1 MLFSEMHCPKL
12 IPNIGL
18 LMALV
23 LLIISPVKS
32 QPHHDTWSVSQI
44 TNESGLSNSAVN
56 AIYKDSRGFV
66 WFGTWDGLNR
76 YDGTSIVTFYPE
88 AFNEYSI
95 SNNIIWEILE
105 DSEQNLWVVTERGI
119 NLYNKEL
126 NQFQSWFSTPDY
138 LPAREKSLRACVGP
152 DGRIWLAVYGEGLF
166 KHVPENN
173 TFVSVPVNWPREN
186 LKQNIAGI
194 FMFDSIVYLLHETLE
209 ISSISSAEY
218 LLRSHNYI
226 PSEHATKP
234 RADLNW
240 FFSVNKQPFMAVACQ
255 MGGLWLIDINNNT
268 MSLIIDEGFESL
280 VTVLQKV
287 ESEDYVLLGTDD
299 GNIFRLDTKE
309 GFRQYSLLE
318 KLPDLRDKRVKIW
331 SLLYT
336 TDDLLWVG
344 TDGEGVY
351 QFNSEPK
358 PFYNIAKGNP
368 AHRQINHQIVRAV
381 YEDKEGNIWIGTRGN
396 GLNMIPAGGGSTRIM
411 NSENGLSND
420 AVLSLAEDTQGN
432 LWIGLD
438 GPGVDI
444 LNKTSG
450 RIFHFPDDLAG
461 GEELDFGSVY
471 TICVDVFGTVWLGT
485 SGNGVYGLT
494 IDSGK
499 GKFRLRNN
507 VHLPGKGGKND
518 LKGNIV
524 FAIKEE
530 KPNILWIGARMGGLH
545 RYNTLTGEI
554 QFFGQGTPDE
564 QGLNNPDIL
573 SLLIGTDKHLWIGTS
588 GGLNALNLAGGTYNF
603 THFSVRDGLPNHTIH
618 GILEDQEGNIWV
630 STNKGLS
637 RYLRT
642 EKRFINYDSGDGLLN
657 NEFTDGAAF
666 HHQPSGRFYFGGING
681 ADWFYPKE
689 ISISADQPNVV
700 LTGFRLYNQ
709 TIYPGDETGV
719 LPKNIDFM
727 DEIILGHNQNF
738 FGVEFAT
745 LNYHNAPKTSFAYK
759 LENFNID
766 WVDVD
771 SQREAIFTNVPHG
784 DYRLLVR
791 ATNEDGFWS
800 DQVRSLNI
808 VIKPPAWLTYYA
820 YTAYTLAFILLGFLI
835 FRYQSKRI
843 KRRQQ
848 LVLEKLNQQK
858 EKELNQYKFEFFTN
872 LAHEFRTP
880 LTLIF
885 ASAASLFDKVQEAHP
900 QKPLLRTVYINARR
914 LQRMIEEL
922 LAFQKLDTGREK
934 LDLRKGELVGFVA
947 EITDIFSHYAH
958 ENEVELSFEPEESR
972 LITSFDGEKIER
984 ILLNLLSNA
993 IKFTPSGG
1001 SVITRLGVDNGN
1013 IIIEVVDTG
1022 SGISP
1027 AALPHIFDRYYQQA
1041 SPHTDLRT
1049 IPKGSG
1055 IGLTYTKSLVELLGG
1070 SIAVESH
1077 AGKGSSFTVRLP
1089 LVKDGDKAMGP
1100 ANDIQR
1106 KGREQLLD
1114 SIAEDYFHQYDEATD
1129 FKPQAALAQN
1139 QPSKHRI
1146 LIAED
1151 DVQLLQL
1158 LQNLLSQYY
1167 DVTTAENGA
1176 EALEMLKSKRI
1187 DLVVSDVIMPEID
1200 GLTLCKTIK
1209 DDFITSHIPVVLLT
1223 ARSETEQLIEGLEVG
1238 ADAYIAKPFHPRH
1251 LFVTIKKL
1259 ISSRENLISQIRK
1272 DIEQSVLNENNPLP
1286 ERDHKLLQKA
1296 FSFVESNYHLEN
1308 LNADQLADHLAMSK
1322 AQLYRKIKAI
1332 TGVTPHG
1339 LIKNYRLN
1347 KARQMI
1353 AEGKFSISDIVYMTG
1368 FNNRTYFYRSY
1379 RELFGETPGEITK
1392 RSKAKPETEK

>member
-1 MLFSEMHCPKL
+1 MYYHKL
-12 IPNIGL
+12 IYIL
-18 LMALV
+18 SI
-23 LLIISPVKS
+23 LLIQALITAPCAGNEL
-32 QPHHDTWSVSQI
+32 HNTTWSVSQI

-88 AFNEYSI
+88 SFNENSI

-105 DSEQNLWVVTERGI
+105 DREQNLWVVTERGI
-119 NLYNKEL
+119 NLYNQEL
-126 NQFQSWFSTPDY
+126 NQFKSWFSTPEY
-138 LPAREKSLRACVGP
+138 MPAREKSLRACVGP
-152 DGRIWLAVYGEGLF
+152 DGWIWLAVYGEGLF
-166 KHVPENN
+166 RFAPENN
-173 TFVSVPVNWPREN
+173 AFDPVPINWPREN
-186 LKQNIAGI
+186 LNQNITGI
-194 FMFDSIVYLLHETLE
+194 FTFDSIVYLLHETLE
-209 ISSISSAEY
+209 ISSISPAGY
-218 LLRSHNYI
+218 LLRNHDYI

-255 MGGLWLIDINNNT
+255 MGGLWLTDINNNT
-268 MSLIIDEGFESL
+268 TSLIRDEGFESL
-280 VTVLQKV
+280 VTALQKV
-287 ESEDYVLLGTDD
+287 ESEGYVLLGTDD
-299 GNIFRLDTKE
+299 GNIFRLDPQK
-309 GFRQYSLLE
+309 GYQQYSLLE

-331 SLLYT
+331 SILYT
-336 TDDLLWVG
+336 ADDLLWVG

-351 QFNSEPK
+351 QFNSQPK
-358 PFYNIAKGNP
+358 PFYNIAKGNL

-381 YEDKEGNIWIGTRGN
+381 YEDADGNVWIGTRGN
-396 GLNMIPAGGGSTRIM
+396 GLNMIPTEGGPTRIF
-411 NSENGLSND
+411 NTENGLSND
-420 AVLSLAEDTQGN
+420 AVLSLAEDMQGN

-444 LNKTSG
+444 MNKTSG
-450 RIFHFPDDLAG
+450 RIFHFPDDLKG

-494 IDSGK
+494 IDPVK
-499 GKFRLRNN
+499 GKFRLRNY

-530 KPNILWIGARMGGLH
+530 KPNILLIGARMGGLH

-564 QGLNNPDIL
+564 PGLNNPDIL

-588 GGLNALNLAGGTYNF
+588 GGLNSLNLAGGTYNF
-603 THFSVRDGLPNHTIH
+603 THYSVRDGLPNHTIH
-618 GILEDQEGNIWV
+618 GILEDREGNIWV

-689 ISISADQPNVV
+689 ISISAEKPKVV

-709 TIYPGDETGV
+709 TIYPGDESGV

-727 DEIILGHNQNF
+727 DEITLRHNQNF

-766 WVDVD
+766 WVDVE

-820 YTAYTLAFILLGFLI
+820 YTAYLLAFILFGFLI
-835 FRYQSKRI
+835 YHYQSKRI
-843 KRRQQ
+843 TRRQQ
-848 LVLEKLNQQK
+848 LVLDKVSQQK

-934 LDLRKGELVGFVA
+934 LDLQKGDLVGFVA

-972 LITSFDGEKIER
+972 LIASFDGEKIER

-993 IKFTPSGG
+993 IKYTPSGG
-1001 SVITRLGVDNGN
+1001 SVKIKLGIENET
-1013 IIIEVVDTG
+1013 IIIEVIDTG

-1027 AALPHIFDRYYQQA
+1027 EALPRIFDRYYQQT

-1070 SIAVESH
+1070 AIAVESH
-1077 AGKGSSFTVRLP
+1077 PGMGSRFTVQLP
-1089 LVKDGDKAMGP
+1089 LVKNEDKSMEP

-1106 KGREQLLD
+1106 KGREQLLE
-1114 SIAEDYFHQYDEATD
+1114 SIAEDYFHQYDDAAD
-1129 FKPQAALAQN
+1129 FKPQAALTRN
-1139 QPSKHRI
+1139 QPSKYRI

-1167 DVTTAENGA
+1167 DVTTAQNGV
-1176 EALEMLKSKRI
+1176 EALDMLKSKRI
-1187 DLVVSDVIMPEID
+1187 DLVVSDVIMPVMD
-1200 GLTLCKTIK
+1200 GLTLCKAIK

-1223 ARSETEQLIEGLEVG
+1223 ARSETEQLIEGLEKG

-1272 DIEQSVLNENNPLP
+1272 DIEQSVLNENNHLP

-1347 KARQMI
+1347 KAREMI
-1353 AEGKFSISDIVYMTG
+1353 AEGKFCISDIVYMTG

-1392 RSKAKPETEK
+1392 RAKVKSETEK

>member
-1 MLFSEMHCPKL
+1 M
-12 IPNIGL
+12 
-18 LMALV
+18 
-23 LLIISPVKS
+23 
-32 QPHHDTWSVSQI
+32 
-44 TNESGLSNSAVN
+44 
-56 AIYKDSRGFV
+56 
-66 WFGTWDGLNR
+66 
-76 YDGTSIVTFYPE
+76 PE
-88 AFNEYSI
+88 
-95 SNNIIWEILE
+95 
-105 DSEQNLWVVTERGI
+105 
-119 NLYNKEL
+119 K
-126 NQFQSWFSTPDY
+126 
-138 LPAREKSLRACVGP
+138 
-152 DGRIWLAVYGEGLF
+152 
-166 KHVPENN
+166 N
-173 TFVSVPVNWPREN
+173 TFVLVPINWPQET
-186 LKQNIAGI
+186 LKQNITGI
-194 FMFDSIVYLLHETLE
+194 FMFDSIVYLLHETMKL
-209 ISSISSAEY
+209 SSISPAGDHIK
-218 LLRSHNYI
+218 SHKYI
-226 PSEHATKP
+226 PAEHITKP

-240 FFSVNKQPFMAVACQ
+240 FFSVNKKPFMAVACQ
-255 MGGLWLIDINNNT
+255 MGGLLLTDISNNT
-268 MSLIIDEGFESL
+268 TSLIRAEGFESL
-280 VTVLQKV
+280 ITALQKV

-299 GNIFRLDTKE
+299 GNIFRLDTQK
-309 GFRQYSLLE
+309 GYQQYSLLE

-331 SLLYT
+331 SILYT
-336 TDDLLWVG
+336 ADNLLWVG

-351 QFNSEPK
+351 QFNSHPK
-358 PFYNIAKGNP
+358 PFYNIAKGNL
-368 AHRQINHQIVRAV
+368 AQRQINHQIVRAV
-381 YEDKEGNIWIGTRGN
+381 YEDADSNVWIGTRGN
-396 GLNMIPAGGGSTRIM
+396 GLNMIPSGGGSTRII
-411 NSENGLSND
+411 NTENGLSND

-438 GPGVDI
+438 GPGVDVM
-444 LNKTSG
+444 NKTSG
-450 RIFHFPDDLAG
+450 RIFHFPDDLTG

-485 SGNGVYGLT
+485 SGNGVFGLT
-494 IDSGK
+494 ITGT
-499 GKFRLRNN
+499 NN
-507 VHLPGKGGKND
+507 NYQLQNHVHLPGKGGKND

-554 QFFGQGTPDE
+554 QFFGQGSVDE
-564 QGLNNPDIL
+564 KSLNNPDIL
-573 SLLIGTDKHLWIGTS
+573 SLLIGKDKYLWIGTS

-603 THFSVRDGLPNHTIH
+603 THFSVRDGLPNHTVH
-618 GILEDQEGNIWV
+618 GILEDLEGNIWV

-637 RYLRT
+637 RYLRN
-642 EKRFINYDSGDGLLN
+642 EKRFVNYNSGDGLLN

-681 ADWFYPKE
+681 VDWFYPKD
-689 ISISADQPNVV
+689 ISISMDQPKVV

-719 LPKNIDFM
+719 LPRDIDFM
-727 DEIILGHNQNF
+727 DEIILRHNQNF

-766 WVDVD
+766 WVDVA

-784 DYRLLVR
+784 NYRLLVR

-800 DQVRSLNI
+800 DQVRALNI
-808 VIKPPAWLTYYA
+808 VIKPPAWLTFYA
-820 YTAYTLAFILLGFLI
+820 YAAYTLAFILLGFLI
-835 FRYQSKRI
+835 YRYQSNRI
-843 KRRQQ
+843 TRRQQ

-885 ASAASLFDKVQEAHP
+885 ASAASLIDKVQEAHP

-958 ENEVELSFEPEESR
+958 ENEVELSFEPKESR
-972 LITSFDGEKIER
+972 LITSYDSEKIER

-993 IKFTPSGG
+993 IKYTPSGG
-1001 SVITRLGVDNGN
+1001 SVITRLGLENEN

-1027 AALPHIFDRYYQQA
+1027 EVLPYIFDRYYQQA
-1041 SPHTDLRT
+1041 SPYSDLRT

-1070 SIAVESH
+1070 SIAVETH
-1077 AGKGSSFTVRLP
+1077 PGKGSKFTVKLP
-1089 LVKDGDKAMGP
+1089 LVKDGDKAMEP
-1100 ANDIQR
+1100 VNDIQR
-1106 KGREQLLD
+1106 KGRGQLLE
-1114 SIAEDYFHQYDEATD
+1114 SIAEDYFHQYDDGTD
-1129 FKPQAALAQN
+1129 FKPQGVLAQN

-1146 LIAED
+1146 LIVED

-1158 LQNLLSQYY
+1158 LQNLLWQYY
-1167 DVTTAENGA
+1167 DVITAENGV
-1176 EALEMLKSKRI
+1176 EALEVLKLKRV
-1187 DLVVSDVIMPEID
+1187 DLVVSDVIMPEMD
-1200 GLTLCKTIK
+1200 GLTLCKSIK

-1223 ARSETEQLIEGLEVG
+1223 ARSETEQLIEGLEKG
-1238 ADAYIAKPFHPRH
+1238 ADAYIVKPFHPRH

-1259 ISSRENLISQIRK
+1259 ISSREKLISQIRK
-1272 DIEQSVLNENNPLP
+1272 DIEQSVLNEDSHLP

-1296 FSFVESNYHLEN
+1296 FSFIESNYHLES
-1308 LNADQLADHLAMSK
+1308 LNADQLAGQLAMSK

-1339 LIKNYRLN
+1339 LIKNFRLN

-1353 AEGKFSISDIVYMTG
+1353 AEGKFSVSDIVYMTG

-1379 RELFGETPGEITK
+1379 RELFGETPGEFTK
-1392 RSKAKPETEK
+1392 RAKVKLET

>member
-1 MLFSEMHCPKL
+1 MYYHKL
-12 IPNIGL
+12 IYIL
-18 LMALV
+18 SIF
-23 LLIISPVKS
+23 LIQASITAPCAGNEL
-32 QPHHDTWSVSQI
+32 HNATWSVSQI

-56 AIYKDSRGFV
+56 AIYKDTRGFV
-66 WFGTWDGLNR
+66 WFGTWDGLNK
-76 YDGTSIVTFYPE
+76 YDGTTIVTFYPE
-88 AFNEYSI
+88 SFKENSI

-119 NLYNKEL
+119 NLYNQEL
-126 NQFQSWFSTPDY
+126 NQFKSWFSTPEY
-138 LPAREKSLRACVGP
+138 MPAREKSLRACVGP
-152 DGRIWLAVYGEGLF
+152 DGSIWLAVYGEGLF
-166 KHVPENN
+166 RFAPGDNEFDPVPI
-173 TFVSVPVNWPREN
+173 NWPREN
-186 LKQNIAGI
+186 LNQNITGI
-194 FMFDSIVYLLHETLE
+194 FTFDSIVYLLHETLE
-209 ISSISSAEY
+209 ISSISPTGY
-218 LLRSHNYI
+218 LLRNHDYI

-240 FFSVNKQPFMAVACQ
+240 FFSLNKQPFMAVACQ
-255 MGGLWLIDINNNT
+255 MGGLWLSDINNNT
-268 MSLIIDEGFESL
+268 TSLIRNEGFESL
-280 VTVLQKV
+280 VTALQKV
-287 ESEDYVLLGTDD
+287 ESEGYVLLGTDD
-299 GNIFRLDTKE
+299 GNIFRLDPQK
-309 GFRQYSLLE
+309 GYQQYSLLE

-331 SLLYT
+331 SILYT
-336 TDDLLWVG
+336 ADDLLWVG

-351 QFNSEPK
+351 QFNSQPK
-358 PFYNIAKGNP
+358 PFYNIAKGNL

-381 YEDKEGNIWIGTRGN
+381 YEDADGNVWIGTRGN
-396 GLNMIPAGGGSTRIM
+396 GLNMIPAEGGPTRIF
-411 NSENGLSND
+411 NTENGLSND
-420 AVLSLAEDTQGN
+420 AVLSLAEDMQGN

-450 RIFHFPDDLAG
+450 DIFHFPDDLKG

-494 IDSGK
+494 IDPGK
-499 GKFRLRNN
+499 EMFRLQNFI
-507 VHLPGKGGKND
+507 HLPGKGGKND

-524 FAIKEE
+524 FAIREE

-545 RYNTLTGEI
+545 RFNTLTGEI

-564 QGLNNPDIL
+564 PGLNNPDIL

-588 GGLNALNLAGGTYNF
+588 GGLNTLNLAGGTYNF
-603 THFSVRDGLPNHTIH
+603 IHYSVRDGLPNHTIH
-618 GILEDQEGNIWV
+618 GILEDREGNIWV

-666 HHQPSGRFYFGGING
+666 HHQSSGRFYFGGING

-689 ISISADQPNVV
+689 ISISVEKPKVV

-709 TIYPGDETGV
+709 TIYPGDESGV

-727 DEIILGHNQNF
+727 DEITLRHNQNF

-745 LNYHNAPKTSFAYK
+745 LNYNNAPKTSFAYK

-766 WVDVD
+766 WVDLE

-784 DYRLLVR
+784 NYRLLVR

-820 YTAYTLAFILLGFLI
+820 YTAYLLAFILLGFL
-835 FRYQSKRI
+835 FYRYQSNRI
-843 KRRQQ
+843 TRRQQ

-885 ASAASLFDKVQEAHP
+885 ASAASLFDKVQDAHP
-900 QKPLLRTVYINARR
+900 HKPLLRTVYINARR

-922 LAFQKLDTGREK
+922 LAFQKLDTGRER
-934 LDLRKGELVGFVA
+934 LDLQKGDLVGFVA
-947 EITDIFSHYAH
+947 EITEIFSHYAH

-993 IKFTPSGG
+993 IKYTPSGG
-1001 SVITRLGVDNGN
+1001 SVKTRLGVESET
-1013 IIIEVVDTG
+1013 IIIEVIDTG
-1022 SGISP
+1022 CGISFDV
-1027 AALPHIFDRYYQQA
+1027 LPHIFDRYYQQA
-1041 SPHTDLRT
+1041 SPHSDLRN

-1070 SIAVESH
+1070 SIDVESH
-1077 AGKGSSFTVRLP
+1077 PGMGSRFTVQLP
-1089 LVKDGDKAMGP
+1089 MVKDEARSMEP
-1100 ANDIQR
+1100 AIDIQL
-1106 KGREQLLD
+1106 KGREQLLE
-1114 SIAEDYFHQYDEATD
+1114 SIAEDYFHQYDDVAD
-1129 FKPQAALAQN
+1129 FKPQATLARN
-1139 QPSKHRI
+1139 QPSKYRI

-1167 DVTTAENGA
+1167 DVSTAQNGV
-1176 EALEMLKSKRI
+1176 EALDMLKSKRI
-1187 DLVVSDVIMPEID
+1187 DLVVSDVIMPVMD
-1200 GLTLCKTIK
+1200 GLTLCKAIK

-1223 ARSETEQLIEGLEVG
+1223 ARSETEQLIEGLEKG

-1259 ISSRENLISQIRK
+1259 ISSREKLISQIRK
-1272 DIEQSVLNENNPLP
+1272 DIEQSVLNENNHLP
-1286 ERDHKLLQKA
+1286 ERDHKLLKKA

-1347 KARQMI
+1347 KAREMI
-1353 AEGKFSISDIVYMTG
+1353 AEGKFCISDIIYMTG

-1392 RSKAKPETEK
+1392 RAKVKPETEK

>member
-1 MLFSEMHCPKL
+1 MYYRKHIYILS
-12 IPNIGL
+12 I
-18 LMALV
+18 
-23 LLIISPVKS
+23 LLIHALITAPCAGNEL
-32 QPHHDTWSVSQI
+32 HNTRWSVSQI

-56 AIYKDSRGFV
+56 TIYKDSRGFV

-88 AFNEYSI
+88 SFNENSI

-105 DSEQNLWVVTERGI
+105 DSELNLWVVTERGI
-119 NLYNKEL
+119 NLYNPES
-126 NQFQSWFSTPDY
+126 NRFQSWFSTPDY
-138 LPAREKSLRACVGP
+138 LPSREKSLRACVGP
-152 DGRIWLAVYGEGLF
+152 DGRIWLAVYGEGIYSY
-166 KHVPENN
+166 VPEEN
-173 TFVSVPVNWPREN
+173 TFDPIPINWPQET
-186 LKQNIAGI
+186 LKKNITGI
-194 FMFDSIVYLLHETLE
+194 FTFDTIVYLLHESLE
-209 ISSISSAEY
+209 ISSISPAGY
-218 LLRSHNYI
+218 LLTNHDYI
-226 PSEHATKP
+226 PSEHPTKP

-240 FFSVNKQPFMAVACQ
+240 FFTVNKQAFMAVACQ
-255 MGGLWLIDINNNT
+255 MGGLWLTDINNNT
-268 MSLIIDEGFESL
+268 TSLIRDKGFESL
-280 VTVLQKV
+280 VTALQKV
-287 ESEDYVLLGTDD
+287 ESEGYVLLGTDD
-299 GNIFRLDTKE
+299 GNIFRLDPQK
-309 GFRQYSLLE
+309 GYQQYSLLE

-331 SLLYT
+331 SILYT
-336 TDDLLWVG
+336 ADDLLWVG

-351 QFNSEPK
+351 QFNSKPK
-358 PFYNIAKGNP
+358 PFYNIAKGDL
-368 AHRQINHQIVRAV
+368 AQRQINHQIVRAV
-381 YEDKEGNIWIGTRGN
+381 HEDTDGNIWMGTRGN
-396 GLNMIPAGGGSTRIM
+396 GLNMIPAGGRSTRII
-411 NSENGLSND
+411 NTENGLSND
-420 AVLSLAEDTQGN
+420 AVLSLAEDMQGN
-432 LWIGLD
+432 LWIGVD

-444 LNKTSG
+444 MNKISG
-450 RIFHFPDDLAG
+450 RIFHFPDDLTG

-485 SGNGVYGLT
+485 SGNGVFGLT
-494 IDSGK
+494 LEPGK
-499 GKFRLRNN
+499 GKFNLRSY
-507 VHLPGKGGKND
+507 VHLPGKGVKND

-603 THFSVRDGLPNHTIH
+603 SHFSVHDGLPNHTIH
-618 GILEDQEGNIWV
+618 GILEDREGNIWV

-637 RYLRT
+637 RYLRA

-689 ISISADQPNVV
+689 ISISAEKPKVV

-709 TIYPGDETGV
+709 TIYPGDESGV

-727 DEIILGHNQNF
+727 DEITLRHNQNF

-745 LNYHNAPKTSFAYK
+745 LNYHNAPKTCFAYK

-766 WVDVD
+766 WVDVE

-820 YTAYTLAFILLGFLI
+820 YTAYLLIFILLGYLI
-835 FRYQSKRI
+835 YRYQSNRI
-843 KRRQQ
+843 TRRQQ
-848 LVLEKLNQQK
+848 LVLDKVSQQK

-934 LDLRKGELVGFVA
+934 LDLQKGDLVGFVA
-947 EITDIFSHYAH
+947 EIADIFSHYAH

-972 LITSFDGEKIER
+972 LIASFDGEKIER

-993 IKFTPSGG
+993 IKYTPSGG
-1001 SVITRLGVDNGN
+1001 SVKIKLGIENET
-1013 IIIEVVDTG
+1013 IIIEVIDTG

-1027 AALPHIFDRYYQQA
+1027 EALPRIFDRYYQQA

-1070 SIAVESH
+1070 AIAVESH
-1077 AGKGSSFTVRLP
+1077 PGMGSRFTVQLP
-1089 LVKDGDKAMGP
+1089 LVKNEDKSMEP

-1106 KGREQLLD
+1106 KGREQLLE
-1114 SIAEDYFHQYDEATD
+1114 SIAEDYFHQYDDAAD
-1129 FKPQAALAQN
+1129 FKPQAALTRN

-1167 DVTTAENGA
+1167 DVTTAQNGV
-1176 EALEMLKSKRI
+1176 EALDMLKSKRI
-1187 DLVVSDVIMPEID
+1187 DLVVSDVIMPVMD

-1209 DDFITSHIPVVLLT
+1209 DDFITSHIPLVLLT
-1223 ARSETEQLIEGLEVG
+1223 ARSETEQLIEGLEKG

-1259 ISSRENLISQIRK
+1259 ISSREKLISQIRK
-1272 DIEQSVLNENNPLP
+1272 DIEQSVLNENKHLP

-1347 KARQMI
+1347 KAREMI
-1353 AEGKFSISDIVYMTG
+1353 AEGKFCISDIVYMTG

-1392 RSKAKPETEK
+1392 RAKVKPETEK

>member
-1 MLFSEMHCPKL
+1 M
-12 IPNIGL
+12 NYQL
-18 LMALV
+18 LKYFV
-23 LLIISPVKS
+23 ITLLIQLSLSAPCAGNEL
-32 QPHHDTWSVSQI
+32 HNATWSVSQI

-56 AIYKDSRGFV
+56 TIFKDSRGFV

-88 AFNEYSI
+88 AFNENSI
-95 SNNIIWEILE
+95 SNNIIWDILE
-105 DSEQNLWVVTERGI
+105 DSVHNLWVITERGI
-119 NLYNKEL
+119 NLYNQEL
-126 NQFQSWFSTPDY
+126 NQFQSWFSTPEY
-138 LPAREKSLRACVGP
+138 FPAREKSLRACVGP
-152 DGRIWLAVYGEGLF
+152 DGQVWLAVFGEGLF
-166 KHVPENN
+166 RFVPEKNA
-173 TFVSVPVNWPREN
+173 FDPVPVSWPREG
-186 LKQNIAGI
+186 LKQNITGI
-194 FMFDSIVYLLHETLE
+194 FVFDSIVYLLHETLE
-209 ISSISSAEY
+209 ISSISLPNY
-218 LLRSHNYI
+218 LLRRHEYL
-226 PSEHATKP
+226 PSNLLSKP
-234 RADLNW
+234 RADMNW
-240 FFSVNKQPFMAVACQ
+240 FFSVNKQVFMAVACQ
-255 MGGLWLIDINNNT
+255 MGGLWLTDINNNT
-268 MSLIIDEGFESL
+268 TSLIRGEGLESL
-280 VTVLQKV
+280 VTALQKV
-287 ESEDYVLLGTDD
+287 ESEGYVLIGTDD
-299 GNIFRLDTKE
+299 GDIFRLDPKE
-309 GFRQYSLLE
+309 GFRQYSMLE
-318 KLPDLRDKRVKIW
+318 KLPYFRDKRVKVW
-331 SLLYT
+331 SILYT
-336 TDDLLWVG
+336 ADDLLWVG
-344 TDGEGVY
+344 TDGDGVY
-351 QFNSEPK
+351 QFNPLPK
-358 PFYNIAKGNP
+358 PFFNIAKGNL
-368 AHRQINHQIVRAV
+368 AQRQINHEIVRAV
-381 YEDKEGNIWIGTRGN
+381 YEDAEGNIWIGTRGN
-396 GLNMIPAGGGSTRIM
+396 GLNMIPAGGGTTRIF
-411 NSENGLSND
+411 NTENGLSND
-420 AVLSLAEDTQGN
+420 AVLSLAEDKQGN

-444 LNKTSG
+444 MNKASG
-450 RIFHFPDDLAG
+450 RIFHFPNDLKG
-461 GEELDFGSVY
+461 SEELDFGSVY

-494 IDSGK
+494 LDSDNGR
-499 GKFRLRNN
+499 FRLRSY
-507 VHLPGKGGKND
+507 VHLPGNGGKND

-524 FAIKEE
+524 FAIEEE
-530 KPNILWIGARMGGLH
+530 KPNILWIGARMSGLH

-554 QFFGQGTPDE
+554 QFFGQGLPDE

-573 SLLIGTDKHLWIGTS
+573 SLLIGTDNYIWIGTS
-588 GGLNALNLAGGTYNF
+588 GGLNALNLAGGAYNF
-603 THFSVRDGLPNHTIH
+603 THYTVLDGLPNHTIH
-618 GILEDQEGNIWV
+618 GILEDREGNIWV

-657 NEFTDGAAF
+657 NEFTDGAVF
-666 HHQPSGRFYFGGING
+666 HHLPSGRFYFGGING
-681 ADWFYPKE
+681 LDWFYPNKIT
-689 ISISADQPNVV
+689 ISTEQPKVV
-700 LTGFRLYNQ
+700 LTGFKLYNQ
-709 TIYPGDETGV
+709 TIYPGDESGV
-719 LPKNIDFM
+719 LPRNIDFM
-727 DEIILGHNQNF
+727 DEIILKHNQNF
-738 FGVEFAT
+738 FGIEFTT

-766 WVDVD
+766 WVDVS

-784 DYRLLVR
+784 HYRLLVR

-835 FRYQSKRI
+835 YRYLSNRN

-848 LVLEKLNQQK
+848 LALEKLHQQK

-885 ASAASLFDKVQEAHP
+885 ASAASLIDKVQEAHP

-934 LDLRKGELVGFVA
+934 LDMQKGELVGFVA
-947 EITDIFSHYAH
+947 EIIDIFSHYAH
-958 ENEVELSFEPEESR
+958 ENEVELSFEPEESK

-984 ILLNLLSNA
+984 ILLNLLGNA

-1001 SVITRLGVDNGN
+1001 SVTTRLGVDNGN
-1013 IIIEVVDTG
+1013 IIIEVIDTG
-1022 SGISP
+1022 CGIIP
-1027 AALPHIFDRYYQQA
+1027 EALPHIFDRYYQQTSHHA
-1041 SPHTDLRT
+1041 DLRT
-1049 IPKGSG
+1049 IPKGAG

-1070 SIAVESH
+1070 SIAVVSH
-1077 AGKGSSFTVRLP
+1077 PGMGSKFTVLLP

-1100 ANDIQR
+1100 AYDIRR
-1106 KGREQLLD
+1106 KGRSQLIE
-1114 SIAEDYFHQYDEATD
+1114 SIAEDYFHQYVEAAE
-1129 FKPQAALAQN
+1129 FKPQTALAQN

-1158 LQNLLSQYY
+1158 LQNMLSQYY
-1167 DVTTAENGA
+1167 DVTTAGNGV
-1176 EALEMLKSKRI
+1176 EALDMLKSKRI
-1187 DLVVSDVIMPEID
+1187 DLVLSDVIMPVMD
-1200 GLTLCKTIK
+1200 GLTLCKAIK

-1223 ARSETEQLIEGLEVG
+1223 ARSETEQLIEGLEKG

-1272 DIEQSVLNENNPLP
+1272 DIEQSVLNKNNQLS
-1286 ERDHKLLQKA
+1286 ERDNKLLQKA
-1296 FSFVESNYHLEN
+1296 FSFVEGNYHLEN
-1308 LNADQLADHLAMSK
+1308 LNADHLADHLAMSK
-1322 AQLYRKIKAI
+1322 AQLYRKIKAV

-1353 AEGKFSISDIVYMTG
+1353 AEGKYCISDIVYMTG

-1392 RSKAKPETEK
+1392 RAKVKSETEK